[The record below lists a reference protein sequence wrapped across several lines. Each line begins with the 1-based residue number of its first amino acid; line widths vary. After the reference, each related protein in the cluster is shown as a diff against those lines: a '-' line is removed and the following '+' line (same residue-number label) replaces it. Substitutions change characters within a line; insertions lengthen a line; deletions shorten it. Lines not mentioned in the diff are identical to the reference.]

1 MTKFIVS
8 PADHILVI
16 SERTGEFDRCKDE
29 DSILP
34 WNKVVNRIHVQEGD
48 ELKGEGRPAP
58 RFTACR
64 LLPMSEEDFPIDS
77 VDSGMPS
84 SPLPF

>member
-1 MTKFIVS
+1 M
-8 PADHILVI
+8 
-16 SERTGEFDRCKDE
+16 
-29 DSILP
+29 
-34 WNKVVNRIHVQEGD
+34 NRIHVQEGD

-64 LLPMSEEDFPIDS
+64 LLPMSEEDFPIDC

-84 SPLPF
+84 SPLSF

>member
-1 MTKFIVS
+1 M
-8 PADHILVI
+8 
-16 SERTGEFDRCKDE
+16 
-29 DSILP
+29 
-34 WNKVVNRIHVQEGD
+34 NRIHVQEGD

-64 LLPMSEEDFPIDS
+64 LLPMSEEDFPIDC

-84 SPLPF
+84 SPLPFRPQHTTLLSLRITHV